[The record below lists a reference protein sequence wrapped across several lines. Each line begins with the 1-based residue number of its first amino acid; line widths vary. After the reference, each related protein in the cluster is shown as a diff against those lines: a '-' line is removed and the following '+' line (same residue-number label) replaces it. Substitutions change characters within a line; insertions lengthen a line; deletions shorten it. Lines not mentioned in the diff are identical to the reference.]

1 MARVMSAR
9 QRRFWWAAAILLG
22 AGAGLSLGYLVAT
35 GTDAGRSWLMTA
47 LVTRANR
54 VFKGRG
60 SLRIG
65 RLREI
70 SPDRVV
76 AENVQL
82 VDTAGVPVV
91 IAKRLEGTLN
101 VGGLFSKAIHIRRLA
116 LEGVTLDLQQDTT
129 GRKWNLAYIIAG
141 DTTRKTAHAPGFGD
155 DVRVDSLVLRNGEV
169 RTRAPWAPHPM
180 FTGAVRDSVIAVRDS
195 LHDLV
200 RTPTG
205 LYFERRRIAIGVA
218 RAHDVVIVDVQHRPA
233 SLRLDSLAGVLSDP
247 PVTIRQAQ
255 GQIAW
260 TSDSLMLALTHVA
273 LPNSRGTAVGTVA
286 WNQPGPVHYDVRV
299 HADAGLSDLQWIW
312 NVLPSEGR
320 GTSAVRLRT
329 LADAWETEYT
339 LDSLDVTSGPSR
351 VRGAI
356 AITSRPADLLLHQVD
371 LRFTPLHSDLLRRL
385 SYDAVPASV
394 HGTLAGRLVART
406 GGTLTA
412 FKIDLLDGRF
422 VDANV
427 PTRGGAD
434 PAISSLTM
442 RGMVS
447 MGARPRAWDL
457 IAQDVRID
465 LRSVRALAPSAPPV
479 DGIISGGV
487 TVRAA
492 DLTSAD
498 LTGIGL
504 TWTDVSGNVST
515 IRGSARTRF
524 DRAPLALT
532 ADLQLDPVS
541 MRALARVDTTLP
553 VRASLAGRVTLDG
566 TLDSLQWSALLH
578 PVLATD
584 STAAPAGGSVALRG
598 SASLSTT
605 GWRGTASGSLEAFD
619 LAEWLGRRDVPRTAL
634 SGTVQLSAQGP
645 RDTLTTR
652 ADSTLVRAIQGGGDV
667 ALHQAASGDR
677 PAFDLLASATLGRER
692 LIVDSASLLLGGM
705 RATARGAVGRM
716 APRIDTL
723 EVSLRADSI
732 EAALP
737 ELRRLAAM
745 IQPVD
750 SALAGSL
757 RALVTDTLRGDAS
770 LSGYVTGNFDR
781 LDATAALGAR
791 EVQVGAIHVGR
802 IVGSARATDVTH
814 RAAFEGAA
822 SADEVRGLGAVRI
835 QTASF
840 RVAEAS
846 TDSGRLVF
854 DVSTDDEAHLVVRG
868 GYAAQGART
877 VVQLD
882 SIALTYD
889 QAAWRALQPLRLV
902 TDAGSVSLEPVSLRS
917 NQGGELAVQA
927 TIPKTGPV
935 AGAVRLVRF
944 PVGEVAALL
953 AGTPPFEGTL
963 SGDASLSG
971 VREAPVIGW
980 NITGDSLGV
989 IGYRLPPVITTGQYA
1004 DKRLVANAV
1013 LRDSLGGAVRAQ
1025 GQLPMDLRLA
1035 AVDKRLLSDVITGEV
1050 VADSLRLQALPLQV
1064 EGMSRL
1070 RGVLTGRLGLSG
1082 TVDRPVADGTMQL
1095 DGVSASLDALGVAP
1109 SDGRIVLRA
1118 RADSLVLE
1126 SLRIRSGGVSDTLG
1140 AQGVLRFAANEPMRV
1155 QVDVT
1160 ANNFAAARQRDGTE
1174 LTIGGRMNVRGELKR
1189 PVVSGA
1195 LVVPRAN
1202 LVVNPLGARTALDLN
1217 TDAARALLG
1226 ADEVPVA
1233 ETAAQSLARLGA
1245 LVTVENARVDLGQE
1259 VWVQTPEARVRLT
1272 GGLGIAMSGDR
1283 LALEGEITTN
1293 RGQYRLDLGV
1303 VNRSFS
1309 IDSGRV
1315 RFYGQAAIPPTLDIN
1330 ATNVVRATGGSE
1342 IPVRVHIGGTY
1353 DVPVLTLSSTDPL
1366 YASAPESEIIS
1377 LLVFGAPTFAL
1388 DGQRQSTVQAVSG
1401 VLLPTV
1407 GGLAEGKL
1415 QQWLPKLSTLQI
1427 QTGNGQD
1434 QAQLSAT
1441 RLLDNLSIS
1450 AGKQIGD
1457 KTFLRVNTGVCRG
1470 TGDVT
1475 GGSRLWAGLAA
1486 EYRVGPTVFAQVGVD
1501 PGAAPCTRL
1510 GGDQLPR
1517 RQFGF
1522 DLFKEWIW

>member
-1 MARVMSAR
+1 MARLMSAR
-9 QRRFWWAAAILLG
+9 QRRFWWVAAILLG
-22 AGAGLSLGYLVAT
+22 TGGGVSLAYLVAT
-35 GTDAGRSWLMTA
+35 GTDAGRSWLLTA
-47 LVTRANR
+47 LVTRANG

-65 RLREI
+65 RLTSI

-76 AENVQL
+76 AENVAL

-91 IAKRLEGTLN
+91 TVQHLEGALS
-101 VGGLFSKAIHIRRLA
+101 VRGLFGKAIHIQRLA
-116 LEGVTLDLQQDTT
+116 ATGVTLELQQDTT

-141 DTTRKTAHAPGFGD
+141 DTTHSTPHAPGFGD
-155 DVRVDSLVLRNGEV
+155 DVRVDSLEIRDGEI

-200 RTPTG
+200 HTPTG
-205 LYFERRRIAIGVA
+205 LLFERRRIRIGLA
-218 RAHDVVIVDVQHRPA
+218 RAHDVIVVDVQRRPA
-233 SLRLDSLAGVLSDP
+233 SLQLDSLAAALSDP
-247 PVTIRQAQ
+247 PVTIRHAH
-255 GQIAW
+255 GQVVW
-260 TSDSLMLALTHVA
+260 TSDSLRLT
-273 LPNSRGTAVGTVA
+273 LPSVVFPHSHGSAIGTVA
-286 WNQPGPVHYDVRV
+286 WNQPGPVRYDVQVR
-299 HADAGLSDLQWIW
+299 ADAGLADLRWIW
-312 NVLPSEGR
+312 DVLPTEGR
-320 GTSAVRLRT
+320 GTAVVRLHT
-329 LADAWETEYT
+329 LADAWDTEYA

-351 VRGAI
+351 IRGQI
-356 AITSRPADLLLHQVD
+356 AITSRPADLLLHRVD
-371 LRFTPLHSDLLRRL
+371 LRFTPLDSDLLRRL
-385 SYDAVPASV
+385 SYGAVPTSV
-394 HGTLAGRLVART
+394 RGTLAGRLVAAD
-406 GGTLTA
+406 GGPLTA
-412 FKIDLLDGRF
+412 FKMDLLDARF

-442 RGMVS
+442 RGMVAL
-447 MGARPRAWDL
+447 GAHPRAWDL
-457 IAQDVRID
+457 LAQDARID
-465 LRSVRALAPSAPPV
+465 LRSVRAFAPTAPTI
-479 DGIISGGV
+479 DGVLTGGL

-492 DLTSAD
+492 DLRSAD
-498 LTGIGL
+498 LSAIGL
-504 TWTDVSGNVST
+504 TWTDAVGNST
-515 IRGSARTRF
+515 TVRGAARTRF
-524 DRAPLALT
+524 DRGPIAVT
-532 ADLQLDPVS
+532 ADLQLDPLS
-541 MRALARVDTTLP
+541 MRALARIDTTLA
-553 VRASLAGRVTLDG
+553 VRAALAGRVTLDG
-566 TLDSLQWSALLH
+566 TLDSLQWTGTLH
-578 PVLATD
+578 PVLAGD
-584 STAAPAGGSVALRG
+584 STTVGGTLALQG
-598 SASLSTT
+598 SASLTASR
-605 GWRGTASGSLEAFD
+605 WRGTAAGTLDAFD
-619 LAEWLGRRDVPRTAL
+619 VAQWLGRRDVPATAL
-634 SGTVQLSAQGP
+634 SGTVRLAAQGP
-645 RDTLTTR
+645 RPTSAAGGDS
-652 ADSTLVRAIQGGGDV
+652 STLSAIEGGGEV
-667 ALHQAASGDR
+667 VLRQRATADR
-677 PAFDLLASATLGRER
+677 PAFDIIASASLGPER
-692 LIVDSASLLLGGM
+692 LVVDSALVLLGGIN
-705 RATARGAVGRM
+705 ATARGALGRD
-716 APRIDTL
+716 AGRVDTL
-723 EVSLRADSI
+723 EVSVRADSI
-732 EAALP
+732 AAAVP
-737 ELRRLAAM
+737 ELRRLASM
-745 IQPVD
+745 LQPVD
-750 SALAGSL
+750 SVLAASL
-757 RALVTDTLRGDAS
+757 RRVVTDTLQGDAS
-770 LSGYVTGNFDR
+770 LSGYLTGNFDA
-781 LDATAALGAR
+781 LEATAALGAR
-791 EVQVGAIHVGR
+791 EVQVGAIQVGR
-802 IVGSARATDVTH
+802 VVGSAHARDVTH

-822 SADEVRGLGAVRI
+822 TLDEVRGIGAVRI
-835 QTASF
+835 QTAAF

-846 TDSGRLVF
+846 TDSGRLVL
-854 DVSTDDEAHLVVRG
+854 DVSTDEDAHLVVRG
-868 GYAAQGART
+868 GYTAAGART

-882 SIALTYD
+882 SIGLTYD
-889 QAAWRALQPLRLV
+889 QAAWRAPQPLRLI
-902 TDAGSVSLEPVSLRS
+902 TDAGSVHLDPVSLRS

-927 TIPKTGPV
+927 DIPKTGPV
-935 AGAVRLVRF
+935 TGAVRLVRF
-944 PVGEVAALL
+944 PVGEVSALL
-953 AGTPPFEGTL
+953 AGTAPFEGTL
-963 SGDASLSG
+963 SGDASLAG

-980 NITGDSLGV
+980 NITADSLGV
-989 IGYRLPPVITTGQYA
+989 IGYRLPPVVSTGQYS
-1004 DKRLVANAV
+1004 DRRLVANAV
-1013 LRDSLGGAVRAQ
+1013 LRDSLGGAVHAQ

-1035 AVDKRLLSDVITGEV
+1035 TVEKRLLSDVITGEV
-1050 VADSLRLQALPLQV
+1050 VADSLRLDALPLQV
-1064 EGMSRL
+1064 DGVSRL
-1070 RGVLTGRLGLSG
+1070 RGTLTGRLGLSG
-1082 TVDRPVADGTMQL
+1082 TVDRPIADGTLQM
-1095 DGVSASLDALGVAP
+1095 DGVSASLDALGIAP
-1109 SDGRIVLRA
+1109 TEGRVVVRA

-1126 SLRIRSGGVSDTLG
+1126 SLRVRSGGPADTLG
-1140 AQGVLRFAANEPMRV
+1140 AQGVLRFAAKEPLRV
-1155 QVDVT
+1155 QLDVA

-1174 LTIGGRMNVRGELKR
+1174 LTIGGRMNVRGELAR

-1233 ETAAQSLARLGA
+1233 ETAAQSLSRLGA
-1245 LVTVENARVDLGQE
+1245 LVTVQNARVDLGQE

-1272 GGLGIAMSGDR
+1272 GGLGITMSGDR

-1315 RFYGQAAIPPTLDIN
+1315 QFYGQAAIPPTLDIN

-1470 TGDVT
+1470 SGDVT

>member
-9 QRRFWWAAAILLG
+9 QRRFWWVAAILLG

-35 GTDAGRSWLMTA
+35 GTDAGRSWLLTA
-47 LVTRANR
+47 LVSRANG

-60 SLRIG
+60 ALRIG
-65 RLREI
+65 RLRSI

-76 AENVQL
+76 AENVSL

-91 IAKRLEGTLN
+91 SAKRIEGSLSLS
-101 VGGLFSKAIHIRRLA
+101 GLLGKAIHIRRFVA
-116 LEGVTLDLQQDTT
+116 EGLTIDLQQDTT

-141 DTTRKTAHAPGFGD
+141 DTATKTPHAPGFGD
-155 DVRVDSLVLRNGEV
+155 DVRIDSLVIRGGEV
-169 RTRAPWAPHPM
+169 RTRAPWSPHPM
-180 FTGAVRDSVIAVRDS
+180 FQGAARDSVIAVRDS

-205 LYFERRRIAIGVA
+205 LYFERRRITIGVA
-218 RAHDVVIVDVQHRPA
+218 RAHDVVVVDLKRRPA
-233 SLRLDSLAGVLSDP
+233 SLQLDSLSGALSDP

-260 TSDSLMLALTHVA
+260 TSDSLQLALTHVE
-273 LPNSRGTAVGTVA
+273 LPNSRGSALGTVA
-286 WNQPGPVHYDVRV
+286 WNQPGPVRYDVLVR
-299 HADAGLSDLQWIW
+299 ADAGLSDLQWVW
-312 NVLPSEGR
+312 NVLPTEGR
-320 GTSAVRLRT
+320 GTATVRLRT
-329 LADAWETEYT
+329 LADAWDTEYT
-339 LDSLDVTSGPSR
+339 LDSLNVTSGPSH

-356 AITSRPADLLLHQVD
+356 AITSRPADLLLHKVD
-371 LRFTPLHSDLLRRL
+371 LTFTPLHSDLLRRL

-394 HGTLAGRLVART
+394 QGTLAGRLVARV
-406 GGTLTA
+406 GGPLTA
-412 FKIDLLDGRF
+412 FKVDLLDARF

-427 PTRGGAD
+427 STRGGAE
-434 PAISSLTM
+434 PAISSLTL
-442 RGMVS
+442 RGMVA
-447 MGARPRAWDL
+447 MGARPRVWDL
-457 IAQDVRID
+457 VAQDARID
-465 LRSVRALAPSAPPV
+465 LRSVRALAPDAPAV
-479 DGIISGGV
+479 DGVLTGGL

-498 LTGIGL
+498 LAGIGL

-515 IRGSARTRF
+515 VRGAARTRF
-524 DRAPLALT
+524 DRAPLAVT
-532 ADLQLDPVS
+532 ADLALDPLS
-541 MRALARVDTTLP
+541 MRALARIDSTLP
-553 VRASLAGRVTLDG
+553 VRASLAGRVTLQG
-566 TLDSLQWSALLH
+566 TLDSLQWSGLLH
-578 PVLATD
+578 PVLAGD
-584 STAAPAGGSVALRG
+584 SSAIGGTLALQ
-598 SASLSTT
+598 
-605 GWRGTASGSLEAFD
+605 GTASLTAREWHGTAAGTLEAFD
-619 LAEWLGRRDVPRTAL
+619 LAQWLGRRDVPSTAL
-634 SGTVQLSAQGP
+634 TGTVRLAAQGP
-645 RDTLTTR
+645 RDSLAART
-652 ADSTLVRAIQGGGDV
+652 DSSALRGIEGGGDL
-667 ALHQAASGDR
+667 ALHQAAAANR

-692 LIVDSASLLLGGM
+692 LVVDSAALLLGGM
-705 RATARGAVGRM
+705 SATARGALGRE
-716 APRIDTL
+716 ASRVDTL
-723 EVSLRADSI
+723 VVSVRADSI

-750 SALAGSL
+750 STLASSL

-770 LSGYVTGNFDR
+770 MSGYVYGSVDKV
-781 LDATAALGAR
+781 DATAALGAR

-802 IVGSARATDVTH
+802 IVGSARASDLTH
-814 RAAFEGAA
+814 GAAFEGAA
-822 SADEVRGLGAVRI
+822 SLDEVRGIGAVRI

-840 RVAEAS
+840 RVADAS
-846 TDSGRLVF
+846 SDSGRLVL
-854 DVSTDDEAHLVVRG
+854 DVSTDEEAHLVVRG
-868 GYAAQGART
+868 GYEAKGART
-877 VVQLD
+877 VIALD

-889 QAAWRALQPLRLV
+889 QAAWRAQQPLRLI
-902 TDAGSVSLEPVSLRS
+902 TDGGNVHLDPVSLRS
-917 NQGGELAVQA
+917 NQGGELAIQA
-927 TIPKTGPV
+927 DVPKTGPV
-935 AGAVRLVRF
+935 TGAVKLVRF

-953 AGTPPFEGTL
+953 AGSAPFEGTL
-963 SGDASLSG
+963 SGDASLAG

-989 IGYRLPPVITTGQYA
+989 VGYRLPPVVTTGQYA
-1004 DKRLVANAV
+1004 DQRLVANAL

-1035 AVDKRLLSDVITGEV
+1035 SVEKRLLSDVITGEV
-1050 VADSLRLQALPLQV
+1050 IADSLRLQALPLQV
-1064 EGMSRL
+1064 DGVSRL

-1095 DGVSASLDALGVAP
+1095 DGVSASLDRLGIAP
-1109 SDGRIVLRA
+1109 SDGRLVVRA
-1118 RADSLVLE
+1118 QADSLVLE
-1126 SLRIRSGGVSDTLG
+1126 SLRVRSGGAADTLG
-1140 AQGVLRFAANEPMRV
+1140 AQGVLRFAAKEPMRV
-1155 QVDVT
+1155 QMDVT

-1233 ETAAQSLARLGA
+1233 ETAAQSLSRLGA
-1245 LVTVENARVDLGQE
+1245 IVTVENARVDLGQE

-1330 ATNVVRATGGSE
+1330 ATNVVRATGGTE

-1470 TGDVT
+1470 TGDVS

>member
-1 MARVMSAR
+1 MARVMTAR

-22 AGAGLSLGYLVAT
+22 AGAGLSLGYLIAT
-35 GTDAGRSWLMTA
+35 GTDAGRSWLLTA
-47 LVTRANR
+47 LVTRANG

-70 SPDRVV
+70 SPDHVV
-76 AENVQL
+76 AENVAL
-82 VDTAGVPVV
+82 VDTAGVPV
-91 IAKRLEGTLN
+91 ITAQRIEGMLSL
-101 VGGLFSKAIHIRRLA
+101 GGLFGKAIHIRRLA
-116 LEGVTLDLQQDTT
+116 AEGLTLELQQDTA

-141 DTTRKTAHAPGFGD
+141 DTTTKTPHAPGFGD
-155 DVRVDSLVLRNGEV
+155 DVRIDSLVIRRGEV
-169 RTRAPWAPHPM
+169 HTRAPWAPHPI
-180 FTGAVRDSVIAVRDS
+180 FTGAARDSVIAVRDS

-205 LYFERRRIAIGVA
+205 LLFERRRIAIGLA
-218 RAHDVVIVDVQHRPA
+218 RAHDVVVVDVQHRPA
-233 SLRLDSLAGVLSDP
+233 SLQLDSLAGVLSDP
-247 PVTIRQAQ
+247 PVTIRHAQ
-255 GQIAW
+255 GRIVW
-260 TSDSLMLALTHVA
+260 TSDSLQLALTRVE
-273 LPNSRGTAVGTVA
+273 LPASHGSAAGTVA
-286 WNQPGPVHYDVRV
+286 WNQPGPVHYDVQV
-299 HADAGLSDLQWIW
+299 QADAGLADLQWIW

-320 GTSAVRLRT
+320 GTATVRLRT
-329 LADAWETEYT
+329 LADAWDTEYT
-339 LDSLDVTSGPSR
+339 LDSLDVMSGPSR
-351 VRGAI
+351 IRGGI
-356 AITSRPADLLLHQVD
+356 AITSRPADMLLHRVD
-371 LRFTPLHSDLLRRL
+371 LTFTPLHSDLLRRL

-394 HGTLAGRLVART
+394 RGTLAGRLVART
-406 GGTLTA
+406 GGPLTA
-412 FKIDLLDGRF
+412 FKVDLLDARF

-427 PTRGGAD
+427 PARGGAD
-434 PAISSLTM
+434 PAISSVTL

-457 IAQDVRID
+457 VAQDARVD
-465 LRSVRALAPSAPPV
+465 LRSVRALAPNAPAI
-479 DGIISGGV
+479 DGVVTGGV

-492 DLTSAD
+492 DLSSAD
-498 LTGIGL
+498 LANIGL
-504 TWTDVSGNVST
+504 TWTDASGNLST
-515 IRGSARTRF
+515 LRGSAQARF
-524 DRAPLALT
+524 DKAPVALT
-532 ADLQLDPVS
+532 ADVQLDPLS
-541 MRALARVDTTLP
+541 MRALARIDSTVPL
-553 VRASLAGRVTLDG
+553 RASLAGRVSLEG
-566 TLDSLQWSALLH
+566 TLDSLTWRGALH
-578 PVLATD
+578 PVRTGDSATVGGVLALHGT
-584 STAAPAGGSVALRG
+584 
-598 SASLSTT
+598 ASLSARQ
-605 GWRGTASGSLEAFD
+605 WRGTAAGTLDAFD
-619 LAEWLGRRDVPRTAL
+619 LAQWLGRADVPATAL
-634 SGTVQLSAQGP
+634 SGTVRLSAQGP
-645 RDTLTTR
+645 RDTAASRT
-652 ADSTLVRAIQGGGDV
+652 DSLALRAIEGGGDV
-667 ALHQAASGDR
+667 VLHQSAAGGR
-677 PAFDLLASATLGRER
+677 PAFDVVASASLGRER
-692 LIVDSASLLLGGM
+692 LVVDSATLLLGGM
-705 RATARGAVGRM
+705 SATARGALGR
-716 APRIDTL
+716 AGPRTDTL
-723 EVSLRADSI
+723 EVSVRADSV

-737 ELRRLAAM
+737 ELRRLADM

-770 LSGYVTGNFDR
+770 LSGYVYGSFDT
-781 LDATAALGAR
+781 LQATAALGAR
-791 EVQVGAIHVGR
+791 EVQIGAIHVGR
-802 IVGSARATDVTH
+802 VVGSARATDLTH

-822 SADEVRGLGAVRI
+822 SLDEVRGIGAVRI

-846 TDSGRLVF
+846 TDSGRLVL
-854 DVSTDDEAHLVVRG
+854 DVSTDDDAHLVVRG

-877 VVQLD
+877 AVQLD
-882 SIALTYD
+882 SITLTYD
-889 QAAWRALQPLRLV
+889 QAAWRAQQPLRLV
-902 TDAGSVSLEPVSLRS
+902 TDAGSVHLEPVTLRS
-917 NQGGELAVQA
+917 NPGGELAVQA
-927 TIPKTGPV
+927 DIPKSGPIV
-935 AGAVRLVRF
+935 GAVRLVRF
-944 PVGEVAALL
+944 PVGEVSALL
-953 AGTPPFEGTL
+953 AGTKPFEGTL
-963 SGDASLSG
+963 SGDASLNG

-989 IGYRLPPVITTGQYA
+989 VGYRLPPVVTTGQYA
-1004 DKRLVANAV
+1004 DRRLIANAV
-1013 LRDSLGGAVRAQ
+1013 LRDSLGGVVRAE

-1035 AVDKRLLSDVITGEV
+1035 TVEKRLLSDIITGDV

-1064 EGMSRL
+1064 DGVSRL
-1070 RGVLTGRLGLSG
+1070 RGVLTGRLSLSG

-1109 SDGRIVLRA
+1109 TDGRVVLRA

-1126 SLRIRSGGVSDTLG
+1126 SLRVRSGGVADTLG
-1140 AQGVLRFAANEPMRV
+1140 AHGVLRFAANEPMRV
-1155 QVDVT
+1155 QMDVA

-1174 LTIGGRMNVRGELKR
+1174 LTVGGRMNVRGDLKR

-1233 ETAAQSLARLGA
+1233 ETAAQSLSRLGA

-1283 LALEGEITTN
+1283 LALEGEIITN

-1470 TGDVT
+1470 SGDVS

>member
-1 MARVMSAR
+1 MTPR
-9 QRRFWWAAAILLG
+9 QRRFWWAVAILLG
-22 AGAGLSLGYLVAT
+22 AGAGLSFAYLVAT
-35 GTDAGRSWLMTA
+35 GTDAGRSWLLTA
-47 LVTRANR
+47 LVRRANG

-65 RLREI
+65 RLRSI
-70 SPDRVV
+70 TPDRVV
-76 AENVQL
+76 AENVAL

-91 IAKRLEGTLN
+91 TAQRIEGALS
-101 VGGLFSKAIHIRRLA
+101 VSGLFSKAIRIRRLA
-116 LEGVTLDLQQDTT
+116 AEGVTLELQQDTT

-141 DTTRKTAHAPGFGD
+141 DTASKTPHAPGFGD
-155 DVRVDSLVLRNGEV
+155 DVRIDTLVIRGGEV

-180 FTGAVRDSVIAVRDS
+180 FTGRQRDSVIAVRDS
-195 LHDLV
+195 VHDLV

-205 LYFERRRIAIGVA
+205 LLFERRRIAIGVA
-218 RAHDVVIVDVQHRPA
+218 RAHDVVVVDVQRRPA
-233 SLRLDSLAGVLSDP
+233 SLQLDSLSGVLSDP
-247 PVTIRQAQ
+247 PVTIRHAQ
-255 GQIAW
+255 GQVVW
-260 TSDSLMLALTHVA
+260 TSDSLQLALTHVE
-273 LPNSRGTAVGTVA
+273 LPHSQGSAVGTVA
-286 WNQPGPVHYDVRV
+286 WNQPGPVHYDVQVR
-299 HADAGLSDLQWIW
+299 ADAGLADLGWIW
-312 NVLPSEGR
+312 DVLPTEGR
-320 GTSAVRLRT
+320 GRALVRLRT
-329 LADAWETEYT
+329 LADAWNTEYT
-339 LDSLDVTSGPSR
+339 LDSLDVASGPSR
-351 VRGAI
+351 VRGQI
-356 AITSRPADLLLHQVD
+356 AITSRPADLLLHRVD
-371 LRFTPLHSDLLRRL
+371 LTFTPLHSDLLRRL
-385 SYDAVPASV
+385 SYGAVPAAV
-394 HGTLAGRLVART
+394 QGTLAGRLVARS
-406 GGTLTA
+406 GGPLTA
-412 FKIDLLDGRF
+412 FKIDLLDACF
-422 VDANV
+422 VDATV
-427 PTRGGAD
+427 STRGGAE
-434 PAISSLTM
+434 PAISSLTL
-442 RGMVS
+442 RGMVA

-457 IAQDVRID
+457 VAQDARLD
-465 LRSVRALAPSAPPV
+465 LRSVRALAPAAPAV
-479 DGIISGGV
+479 DGLLTGGL

-492 DLTSAD
+492 DLASAD
-498 LTGIGL
+498 LSAIGL
-504 TWTDVSGNVST
+504 TWTDAGGNVST
-515 IRGSARTRF
+515 VRGAVRMRYDRT
-524 DRAPLALT
+524 PLALT
-532 ADLQLDPVS
+532 ADLQLDPLS
-541 MRALARVDTTLP
+541 MRALARIDTTLP

-566 TLDSLQWSALLH
+566 RLDSLQWRGVLH
-578 PVLATD
+578 PVLLGD
-584 STAAPAGGSVALRG
+584 SAAVGGTLALEGIAGLTASAWHGTAA
-598 SASLSTT
+598 
-605 GWRGTASGSLEAFD
+605 GTLDAFD
-619 LAEWLGRRDVPRTAL
+619 LAQWLGRRDVPATAL
-634 SGTVQLSAQGP
+634 TGTVRLAAQGP
-645 RDTLTTR
+645 REPTRDTLR
-652 ADSTLVRAIQGGGDV
+652 GPADSLARRAIEGGGEV
-667 ALHQAASGDR
+667 VLHQLAAGER
-677 PAFDLLASATLGRER
+677 PAFDVVASATLGRDR
-692 LIVDSASLLLGGM
+692 LVVDSASVLLGGIS
-705 RATARGAVGRM
+705 ATAHGALGRDT
-716 APRIDTL
+716 RHVDTL
-723 EVSLRADSI
+723 EVAIRADSI
-732 EAALP
+732 EAARP

-745 IQPVD
+745 LQPVD

-757 RALVTDTLRGDAS
+757 RRLVSDTLRGDAS
-770 LSGYVTGNFDR
+770 LSGYLTGSVDQ

-791 EVQVGAIHVGR
+791 EVQVGAIRIGR
-802 IVGSARATDVTH
+802 IVGSALARDVTH

-822 SADEVRGLGAVRI
+822 SLDDVRGVGAVRI
-835 QTASF
+835 QTAAF
-840 RVAEAS
+840 RVADAS
-846 TDSGRLVF
+846 TDSGRLVL
-854 DVSTDDEAHLVVRG
+854 DVSTDEDAHLVVRG
-868 GYAAQGART
+868 GYTAAGART

-882 SIALTYD
+882 SIGLTYD
-889 QAAWRALQPLRLV
+889 QAAWRAPQPLRLV
-902 TDAGSVSLEPVSLRS
+902 TDAGSVHLDPVTLRS
-917 NQGGELAVQA
+917 NQGGELAVEA
-927 TIPKTGPV
+927 DIPKTGAV
-935 AGAVRLVRF
+935 TGAVRLVRF

-953 AGTPPFEGTL
+953 AGTAPFEGTL
-963 SGDASLSG
+963 SGTASLAG
-971 VREAPVIGW
+971 VRDAPVIGW

-989 IGYRLPPVITTGQYA
+989 IGYRLPPVVTTGQYA
-1004 DKRLVANAV
+1004 DRRLVANAL

-1035 AVDKRLLSDVITGEV
+1035 TVEKRLLSDVITGEV
-1050 VADSLRLQALPLQV
+1050 IADSLRLQALPLQIDGV
-1064 EGMSRL
+1064 SRL

-1095 DGVSASLDALGVAP
+1095 DGAGASLDALGITP
-1109 SDGRIVLRA
+1109 TDGRVIVRA

-1126 SLRIRSGGVSDTLG
+1126 SLRLRSGGVADTLG
-1140 AQGVLRFAANEPMRV
+1140 AQGVLRFTANQPMRI
-1155 QVDVT
+1155 QMDVA

-1174 LTIGGRMNVRGELKR
+1174 LTIGGRMSVRGELQR

-1233 ETAAQSLARLGA
+1233 ETAAQSLSRLGA

-1283 LALEGEITTN
+1283 LALEGEILTN

-1441 RLLDNLSIS
+1441 RLLDNLSIT

-1475 GGSRLWAGLAA
+1475 GGNRLWAGLAA
-1486 EYRVGPTVFAQVGVD
+1486 EYRVGPTVFAQIGVD